1 MGFLSEYGTARGTE
15 RTLDDQAL
23 ARQRQVVVDT
33 GAAQA
38 RMEKLRQAEIL
49 RRMPAQEALPDTS
62 QIQYGA
68 APAAVAGS
76 ASTLPGTMGAY
87 KPRRTD
93 VSAAA
98 PAEGDGSNA
107 IMVSEANR
115 RLQSMRR
122 SAAAPVQPPQTVAS
136 GGPPVDLKRLQAL
149 QRAGGATWA
158 AGPMEAQLN
167 PPPQTTAVGPTRPQ
181 PNVRPTTS
189 QITGEAARLKQLQGM
204 EAAPTPAAPSAP
216 TAAPAATVSQY
227 DKPTAYD
234 PIIQQAAQQAGIDPV
249 MFKRLIGSESSFS
262 PTATSPRGESF
273 GYGIAQIAAVHGL
286 SKEQMANPAVAL
298 PFAAKLLAG
307 YIQQAGGDAREG
319 VLRYKGAVSEAGR
332 AAMGQVYD
340 SKIAGGAP
348 QAPGAQPGA
357 PMGAPETPISRVIAS
372 GGFTPEQLSNMAGQ
386 QGRMA
391 QFKMQQIQQLAQVT
405 SDPKQLAQYQDSYAQ
420 LQDSVREAHFANLYA
435 QGKLSDEQYAQI
447 SAQERARVQA
457 AAAERQ
463 KVALKAEGEI
473 AVKDAEGVNARM
485 LEQQKAIAEAAKIF
499 GGTEGLKVVSPDDGK
514 TIFVTRGNQV
524 LRYVPGVMT
533 PVGMSESSMVPVKMG
548 S

>member
-1 MGFLSEYGTARGTE
+1 MGFLSEYGTARETE

-23 ARQRQVVVDT
+23 ARQRQVVADT
-33 GAAQA
+33 ANAQA

-49 RRMPAQEALPDTS
+49 RRMPTQEALPDTS

-68 APAAVAGS
+68 APTAAAPAGLASS
-76 ASTLPGTMGAY
+76 APGTMGAY

-167 PPPQTTAVGPTRPQ
+167 PPPQTTATGPTRPQ

-216 TAAPAATVSQY
+216 IAAPAATVSPY

-286 SKEQMANPAVAL
+286 SREQMANPAVAL

-348 QAPGAQPGA
+348 QAVA
-357 PMGAPETPISRVIAS
+357 PQMQAPATPISRAIAS

-405 SDPKQLAQYQDSYAQ
+405 SDPKQLAQYQDQYAQ
-420 LQDSVREAHFANLYA
+420 LDEFRREAHFANLYA
-435 QGKLSDEQYAQI
+435 QGELTDREYAQV

-473 AVKDAEGVNARM
+473 AVEDARGANARV
-485 LEQQKAIAEAAKIF
+485 LEQQKAINEAAKIF
-499 GGTEGLKVVSPDDGK
+499 GGTEGLKIVSPDDGK